1 MNREG
6 IKKQRES
13 DNKDRHIQQL
23 QDPKAR
29 RRGEPVLTRRTA
41 KMKIKPAFLI
51 VCEGKNTEPSYFNQ
65 FRLTSAT
72 IKAVGKGFNT
82 TAVVKQAKQLA
93 KKDTYDQ
100 VWVVF
105 DRDLHSLQNFNNA
118 IKMAEKFGFGVAY
131 SNQAFEYWLILH
143 FNDHQGS
150 KLHRSR
156 YNDLINEYL
165 KPYNISYDGQGS
177 KRITPEFFN
186 LMQDIDPLTR
196 KSRQSLAIKRAR
208 KIQDNLTTKNF
219 AIAESST
226 TVFRLIE
233 EITQYL

>member
-6 IKKQRES
+6 FKKQRET
-13 DNKDRHIQQL
+13 DNKDRHIQQML
-23 QDPKAR
+23 DAKAR
-29 RRGEPVLTRRTA
+29 RRDEPVLTRRTA
-41 KMKIKPAFLI
+41 NMKIKPAFLI

-72 IKAVGKGFNT
+72 IKAVGKGYNT

-93 KKDTYDQ
+93 KEDTYDQ

-105 DRDLHSLQNFNNA
+105 DRDIHSTQNFNNA

-156 YNDLINEYL
+156 YNELINEYL
-165 KPYNISYDGQGS
+165 QPYNTIYDGQGS

-186 LMQDIDPLTR
+186 ILLEIDPQTK
-196 KSRQSLAIKRAR
+196 KSRQSLAINRAR
-208 KIQDNLTTKNF
+208 RIQSNITAKHP
-219 AIAESST
+219 ASAESST

>member
-6 IKKQRES
+6 IKKQRET
-13 DNKDRHIQQL
+13 DNKDRHLQQM
-23 QDPKAR
+23 QEAKAR
-29 RRGEPVLTRRTA
+29 RRGEPVLTRRA
-41 KMKIKPAFLI
+41 ANMKIKPAFLI

-72 IKAVGKGFNT
+72 IKAVGKGYNT
-82 TAVVKQAKQLA
+82 TAVVKQAKQL
-93 KKDTYDQ
+93 KKEDTYDQ

-105 DRDLHSLQNFNNA
+105 DRDIHSTQNFNNA

-143 FNDHQGS
+143 FNAHQGS

-156 YNDLINEYL
+156 YNELINEYL
-165 KPYNISYDGQGS
+165 KPYNVSYDGQGS
-177 KRITPEFFN
+177 KLITPEFFN
-186 LMQDIDPLTR
+186 LLHEIDPLTR
-196 KSRQSLAIKRAR
+196 KSRQSLAIKRA
-208 KIQDNLTTKNF
+208 KTIQDNLTTKNF
-219 AIAESST
+219 ASAESST